1 MLIGVVIG
9 AIMMV
14 WLKDSGILQLASLG
28 GGTDNG
34 SEKVQVKCQD
44 VPMPEL
50 TSKLKRY
57 RSSRICYPDDGNK
70 YPLHFFGHGNFGGGP
85 FSSAYNGILNDIAS
99 HGFVVVM
106 YLSCALDMTCDRG
119 NASFLELLK
128 SAVFLE
134 SNTGWWDDKID
145 FNVGYSASGHSTG
158 GRVALMLGAL
168 IDNPTKYLVD
178 TKYDSLIT
186 AEMRSK

>member
-1 MLIGVVIG
+1 
-9 AIMMV
+9 MMCASPPSS
-14 WLKDSGILQLASLG
+14 LLTHPLAL
-28 GGTDNG
+28 
-34 SEKVQVKCQD
+34 
-44 VPMPEL
+44 
-50 TSKLKRY
+50 
-57 RSSRICYPDDGNK
+57 SS
-70 YPLHFFGHGNFGGGP
+70 
-85 FSSAYNGILNDIAS
+85 S
-99 HGFVVVM
+99 
-106 YLSCALDMTCDRG
+106 RG

-145 FNVGYSASGHSTG
+145 FDVGYSASGHSTG

-186 AEMRSK
+186 AEMRSKYLFVLVRLWLPDLLL